1 MKTIFLT
8 LLGVFL
14 ALGLTVQAQ
23 QTTDKGF
30 FTIQIKSLSKPVE
43 LSYFE
48 SESGVWEKK
57 AADGLYKYFYGRY
70 PDYASARE
78 VAVKLKK
85 GQYPDAFVVFSD
97 KTIKPANTLDI
108 LKPASTVKA
117 EARAAS
123 KTIAQ
128 SSGGTADKA
137 SFSSG
142 QWTVQLAAFKYPMY
156 IEDFKPLTNVMEF
169 YCQDKMYRYCAGVY
183 NSYDEAKTSIDSY
196 KSAGQK
202 GAFVVSYD
210 KLKDYII
217 E

>member
-1 MKTIFLT
+1 MKNIFLT
-8 LLGVFL
+8 LISLFLVF
-14 ALGLTVQAQ
+14 GLNAQVTQAP
-23 QTTDKGF
+23 DKGF

-48 SESGVWEKK
+48 SESGVWEQK

-85 GQYPDAFVVFSD
+85 SQYPDAFVVFSD
-97 KTIKPANTLDI
+97 KTIKPANTLSV
-108 LKPASTVKA
+108 LKPATPQQ
-117 EARAAS
+117 AAAKVS
-123 KTIAQ
+123 KPIAD
-128 SSGGTADKA
+128 SESGAADKA
-137 SFSSG
+137 AFSAG
-142 QWTVQLAAFKYPMY
+142 KWTVQLAAFKYPMY

-169 YCQDKMYRYCAGVY
+169 YCQDKMYRYCVGVY
-183 NSYDEAKTSIDSY
+183 NSYDDAKASLDKY
-196 KSAGQK
+196 KEAGQK

-210 KLKDYII
+210 KLKNYII